1 MGIPTLLNELTVD
14 LNQPPLLE
22 VAYHDFDA
30 YHPLQ
35 ERDMTKLQ
43 WIAKTHKDIPAGS
56 ELLEN
61 YMALSGALD
70 FFVDNVKQLRR
81 ECAGLAGAIEEYET
95 VVREPGTDE
104 RTRDQ
109 EL

>member
-1 MGIPTLLNELTVD
+1 MNEWTVD
-14 LNQPPLLE
+14 LDAPPLLE

-30 YHPLQ
+30 YNPLE

-43 WIAKTHKDIPAGS
+43 WIAKTSKPVPKDK

-70 FFVDNVKQLRR
+70 FFVSNVKQLRR
-81 ECAGLAGAIEEYET
+81 ECAGLAGAIEKYET
-95 VVREPGTDE
+95 VIRPETTHDSSGITA
-104 RTRDQ
+104 